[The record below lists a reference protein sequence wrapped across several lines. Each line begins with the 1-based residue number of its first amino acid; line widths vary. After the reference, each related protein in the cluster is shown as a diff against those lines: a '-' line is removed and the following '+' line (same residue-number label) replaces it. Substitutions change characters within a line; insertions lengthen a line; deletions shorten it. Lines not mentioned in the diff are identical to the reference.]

1 MPDADT
7 SYHFP
12 RAKGALGWRCT
23 KRKSTCHF
31 EFAIYAHFKKGLKL
45 DEKIPSFLQEAIF
58 GLLFPE
64 IFMLLNFLILH
75 DLWQIMHMYCVCM
88 ACLLNRAATDLS
100 ISYKYIITI
109 FLFITAYKS
118 LCSELLSQDITI
130 D

>member
-12 RAKGALGWRCT
+12 RAKGALGWRCA

-31 EFAIYAHFKKGLKL
+31 ELAIYAQGLKL
-45 DEKIPSFLQEAIF
+45 DEKIPSLLQEAIF

-75 DLWQIMHMYCVCM
+75 DLWQIMHMYHVCV
-88 ACLLNRAATDLS
+88 ACLLNRVATDLS

-109 FLFITAYKS
+109 SLFITLTKVYIHNYYVKM
-118 LCSELLSQDITI
+118 
-130 D
+130 